1 VIPRGI
7 CYSPVTV
14 CVCLSAT
21 SRSFTKMAKQIELF
35 FFAWN
40 LPSTHHTLC
49 CKEIRS
55 VQKIRVLPSGTFFQ
69 TLDTEKISSRH
80 VDRFVNKTRRRS
92 SLLTTL
98 TTVDESRLYAHS
110 LLYVGRPQRSNS
122 IRFVVDLL
130 YNLSRPDLRGTQP
143 RKPGHQ
149 PTESL
154 PRNHSYFI
162 SR

>member
-1 VIPRGI
+1 VIQRGI

-55 VQKIRVLPSGTFFQ
+55 VQKIRVLPSGTFSQ

-98 TTVDESRLYAHS
+98 TTVDESRLYAHTAVVYYTS
-110 LLYVGRPQRSNS
+110 VDRNALTPFDLFWICCTTCHGR
-122 IRFVVDLL
+122 I
-130 YNLSRPDLRGTQP
+130 
-143 RKPGHQ
+143 
-149 PTESL
+149 
-154 PRNHSYFI
+154 
-162 SR
+162 